1 MREVNDPLVLLGIE
15 ELAAVLHRSPKTI
28 SSDVTRRPETL
39 PPRVRVPGGRKVL
52 WRAQDVAAWLE
63 KNVER

>member
-1 MREVNDPLVLLGIE
+1 MNGLELLDIVDLARILRRSVNTV
-15 ELAAVLHRSPKTI
+15 R
-28 SSDVTRRPETL
+28 SDVTRRPETL

-63 KNVER
+63 EKVER

>member
-1 MREVNDPLVLLGIE
+1 MDELKLLGIN
-15 ELAAVLHRSPKTI
+15 ELSAVLHRSPKTVR
-28 SSDVTRRPETL
+28 SDVTRRPETL

-63 KNVER
+63 RNVER

>member
-1 MREVNDPLVLLGIE
+1 MREELTLLGIE
-15 ELAAVLHRSPKTI
+15 ELATVLHRSPKTI
-28 SSDVTRRPETL
+28 RSDVTRRPETL

-63 KNVER
+63 RNVER

>member
-1 MREVNDPLVLLGIE
+1 MREELTLLGIE

-28 SSDVTRRPETL
+28 RSDVTRRPETL

-63 KNVER
+63 RNVER

>member
-1 MREVNDPLVLLGIE
+1 MREELNLLGIE

-28 SSDVTRRPETL
+28 RSDVTRRPETL

-63 KNVER
+63 RNVER